1 MQVIST
7 VQALAQERERW
18 TKQVGFVPTMG
29 YLHEGHLSLF
39 KQARTENEIVIG
51 SIFVNPAQFGPH
63 EDLARYPRDLESDL
77 HLLEAVGV
85 DAVFVP
91 AVAEMY
97 PQGFTTYVVP
107 EGPLAEQAEGAAR
120 PGHFRGVA
128 TVVLKLFQMVRPH
141 RAYFGQKDAQQV
153 AVIQRMVTDLN
164 VPVQLRIVSTIREAD
179 GLAMSSRNS
188 YLEPPMRNAAST
200 LYRALQAG
208 KACFEEL
215 AQTKVGSTEEVRQVE
230 RAMREVIAREP
241 LIRLDY
247 AEVRDVVSFLP
258 LETLKPPALLLL
270 AAYIGNTRLIDNF
283 LVRAD
288 GTWDAGV
295 IVEGVNDSR
304 RERRE
309 RTNGRENNRTGHPC
323 VQK

>member
-1 MQVIST
+1 MQIIST

-51 SIFVNPAQFGPH
+51 SIFVNPTQFGPH
-63 EDLARYPRDLESDL
+63 EDLARYPRDLERDL
-77 HLLEAVGV
+77 HLLEALGV

-91 AVAEMY
+91 SAAEIY

-107 EGPLAEQAEGAAR
+107 EGPLAEQGEGTTR

-153 AVIQRMVTDLN
+153 AVIQRMVADLN
-164 VPVQLRIVSTIREAD
+164 VPLQLRILPTIREAD

-188 YLEPPMRNAAST
+188 YLEPDMRNAAST

-208 KACFEEL
+208 KACFQQQQVHEN
-215 AQTKVGSTEEVRQVE
+215 VGSSADVQQVE
-230 RAMREVIAREP
+230 KAMREVIAQQP
-241 LIRLDY
+241 IIRLDY
-247 AEVRDVVSFLP
+247 AEARDAINFLP
-258 LETLKPPALLLL
+258 LETLQAPALLLI
-270 AAYIGNTRLIDNF
+270 AAYLGKTRLIDNF
-283 LVRAD
+283 LLRAD
-288 GTWDAGV
+288 GAWDEGV
-295 IVEGVNDSR
+295 IVEGSHDRSE
-304 RERRE
+304 RESQWTR
-309 RTNGRENNRTGHPC
+309 
-323 VQK
+323 K

>member
-1 MQVIST
+1 MQIIST

-51 SIFVNPAQFGPH
+51 SIFVNPTQFGPH
-63 EDLARYPRDLESDL
+63 EDLARYPRDLERDL
-77 HLLEAVGV
+77 HLLESIGV

-91 AVAEMY
+91 PAAEMY

-107 EGPLAEQAEGAAR
+107 EGPIAEQAEGATR

-153 AVIQRMVTDLN
+153 AVIQRMVADLN
-164 VPVQLRIVSTIREAD
+164 VPVQLRILPTIREAD

-188 YLEPPMRNAAST
+188 YLEPAMRDAAST

-208 KACFEEL
+208 KARFQQQMQ
-215 AQTKVGSTEEVRQVE
+215 AKATSSAEVRGVE
-230 RAMREVIAREP
+230 RAMCEVIAQQP
-241 LIRLDY
+241 IIRLDY
-247 AEVRDVVSFLP
+247 AEARDAVSFLP
-258 LETLKPPALLLL
+258 LATLQPPALLLI
-270 AAYIGNTRLIDNF
+270 AAYMGKTRLIDNF
-283 LVRAD
+283 LLRAD
-288 GTWDAGV
+288 GTWDEGV
-295 IVEGVNDSR
+295 IVEGADDSR
-304 RERRE
+304 SEKESQWTR
-309 RTNGRENNRTGHPC
+309 
-323 VQK
+323 K

>member
-18 TKQVGFVPTMG
+18 TKPVGFVPTMG

-39 KQARTENEIVIG
+39 KQARAENETVIG
-51 SIFVNPAQFGPH
+51 SIFVNPTQFGPH
-63 EDLARYPRDLESDL
+63 EDLTRYPSDLEGDL
-77 HLLEAVGV
+77 HLLEAVGA

-107 EGPLAEQAEGAAR
+107 EGPLAEQAEGATR

-128 TVVLKLFQMVRPH
+128 TVVLKLFQMVRPQ

-153 AVIQRMVTDLN
+153 AVTQRMVADLN
-164 VPVQLRIVSTIREAD
+164 VPVHLRIMPTIREAD

-188 YLEPPMRNAAST
+188 YLEPAKRNAASL

-208 KACFEEL
+208 KACFEEQ
-215 AQTKVGSTEEVRQVE
+215 AQTKVGSAEEVRLVE
-230 RAMREVIAREP
+230 RAMCEVIAQEP
-241 LIRLDY
+241 MIRLDY
-247 AEVRDVVSFLP
+247 AEVRDAINFLP
-258 LETLKPPALLLL
+258 LETLQPPALLLI
-270 AAYIGNTRLIDNF
+270 AAHVGNTRLIDNF

-288 GTWDAGV
+288 GTWDEGV
-295 IVEGVNDSR
+295 IVAGANESR
-304 RERRE
+304 RERD
-309 RTNGRENNRTGHPC
+309 NGRENNRTCHPG